1 MLENGLLSILL
12 LGFTLGIKHSTEP
25 DHIIAVSTIAS
36 QTKRL
41 VRSSLSGVF
50 WGLGHTLMLLLFGVT
65 VIALNQHIPGPL
77 ALSLELAVGIM
88 LIYLGFTGFKDNKQ
102 QRPNTQHYHKKSF
115 IIGGIHGLAGSA
127 ALVLLTTAQAQTELQ
142 AFLLSSFL
150 EQEQLLECFSLLL
163 FLGCPF

>member
-50 WGLGHTLMLLLFGVT
+50 WGLGHT
-65 VIALNQHIPGPL
+65 
-77 ALSLELAVGIM
+77 
-88 LIYLGFTGFKDNKQ
+88 
-102 QRPNTQHYHKKSF
+102 
-115 IIGGIHGLAGSA
+115 
-127 ALVLLTTAQAQTELQ
+127 
-142 AFLLSSFL
+142 FLLPRGFEIRTPINLPVQRIDYIFHSPEIQVAEVRVVSGDSGSDHRPVWARFDL
-150 EQEQLLECFSLLL
+150 S
-163 FLGCPF
+163 P